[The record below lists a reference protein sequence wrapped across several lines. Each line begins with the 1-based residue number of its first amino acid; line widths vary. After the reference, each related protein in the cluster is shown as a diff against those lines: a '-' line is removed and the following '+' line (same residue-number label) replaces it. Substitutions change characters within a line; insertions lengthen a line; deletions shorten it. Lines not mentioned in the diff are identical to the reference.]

1 MIVVFSLLVIVVIVV
16 FSLLVTLVTVVFSLL
31 VTLVIVVFSWLV
43 TMVIV
48 VFSLLVK
55 GYKRFLTFEDLP
67 DILESDK
74 ASAVFPLFESG
85 WARQGANKPPSNR

>member
-1 MIVVFSLLVIVVIVV
+1 ML
-16 FSLLVTLVTVVFSLL
+16 
-31 VTLVIVVFSWLV
+31 
-43 TMVIV
+43 IV

-74 ASAVFPLFESG
+74 ASAVFPLFEAG
-85 WARQGANKPPSNR
+85 WAKQGASKPPSYR

>member
-1 MIVVFSLLVIVVIVV
+1 M
-16 FSLLVTLVTVVFSLL
+16 VTL
-31 VTLVIVVFSWLV
+31 
-43 TMVIV
+43 VIV

-55 GYKRFLTFEDLP
+55 GYKRFLTFDDLP

-85 WARQGANKPPSNR
+85 WARQGTSKPPSHG

>member
-1 MIVVFSLLVIVVIVV
+1 MVIVV
-16 FSLLVTLVTVVFSLL
+16 FSLSVIVIFRLL
-31 VTLVIVVFSWLV
+31 VTL
-43 TMVIV
+43 VIV

-85 WARQGANKPPSNR
+85 WAKQSASKPPLKR